1 MKKIL
6 TILLL
11 AVSLTA
17 WGTKY
22 YVDPNGVDD
31 AGRNGTIGQE
41 WATPAYACTRVS
53 APDTV
58 FINAGTYN
66 QGSTQIVKPLGVH
79 IMGVGNDS
87 HIVSTYTSGSAA
99 QAAIQCESTAGTTTN
114 DGGSISY
121 IRLTGSNLTS
131 TRAIYVGYRNN
142 VWIHHVAIEDFLNG
156 GIWLHVS
163 NNYLS
168 LYATGNKITDCII
181 NNSAQAGASYQ
192 GAIRVSGQSECDVM
206 YNTIDMRE
214 RSPGNNGASFEFQR
228 SKKTRIADNTLYRL
242 DSEINSGG
250 TYGWNFFFEGWD

>member
-66 QGSTQIVKPLGVH
+66 QGSTQIVKPL
-79 IMGVGNDS
+79 
-87 HIVSTYTSGSAA
+87 HIVSSYTNGSAL
-99 QAAIQCESTAGTTTN
+99 QAAIQCASTAGTSVDDN
-114 DGGSISY
+114 SSISY
-121 IRLTGSNLTS
+121 IKLTGSSLTG
-131 TRAIYVGYRNN
+131 TRGIHVGYRNN
-142 VWIHHVAIEDFLNG
+142 IQIHHVTIEDFLYTGIFVYSSITSYPTLFLTGIKIQNCTIRNCAQYGTGYNG
-156 GIWLHVS
+156 QIRLQG
-163 NNYLS
+163 
-168 LYATGNKITDCII
+168 TD
-181 NNSAQAGASYQ
+181 G
-192 GAIRVSGQSECDVM
+192 CDVSDCVLDARGRDAGL
-206 YNTIDMRE
+206 NAQT
-214 RSPGNNGASFEFQR
+214 
-228 SKKTRIADNTLYRL
+228 TLK
-242 DSEINSGG
+242 
-250 TYGWNFFFEGWD
+250 